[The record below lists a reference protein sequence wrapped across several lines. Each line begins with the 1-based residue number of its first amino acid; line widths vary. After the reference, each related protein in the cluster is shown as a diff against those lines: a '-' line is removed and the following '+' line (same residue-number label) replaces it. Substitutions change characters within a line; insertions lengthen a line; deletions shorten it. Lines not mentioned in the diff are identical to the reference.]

1 MLFWKKRVW
10 RIFMEKIDTIE
21 AIEALYGSPGAASLR
36 KVSDHLTPLYRKWIM
51 ASRLCM
57 VSTVGSEGTD
67 GSPRGDDGP
76 VVLELDPKRLALP
89 DWRGNQRLDTLRNIV
104 SDGRISV
111 MFTVAGSNNV
121 VRVNGTGWVTDDVDL
136 RARFEKKGRQPATVI
151 IVDIA
156 EVYSQC
162 ARALMRVKTWSG
174 EDHSEDLPTIGEILA
189 EVSEGVE
196 GGAAYDAAWAPRA
209 ARTMW

>member
-1 MLFWKKRVW
+1 
-10 RIFMEKIDTIE
+10 MEKIESIS
-21 AIEALYGSPGAASLR
+21 ALAALYGAPGAASLR

-51 ASRLCM
+51 TSKLCM
-57 VSTVGSEGTD
+57 LSTVGPDGTD

-104 SDGRISV
+104 TDGRISC
-111 MFTVAGSNNV
+111 MFIVAGSKNV
-121 VRVNGTGWVTDDVDL
+121 VRVNGTAWLTDDEGL

-151 IVDIA
+151 IIEIG

-162 ARALMRVKTWSG
+162 ARALMRAQIWSG
-174 EDHSEDLPTIGEILA
+174 DDCSGGLPTVGEILA
-189 EVSEGVE
+189 EVSAGAE

-209 ARTMW
+209 AKTMW